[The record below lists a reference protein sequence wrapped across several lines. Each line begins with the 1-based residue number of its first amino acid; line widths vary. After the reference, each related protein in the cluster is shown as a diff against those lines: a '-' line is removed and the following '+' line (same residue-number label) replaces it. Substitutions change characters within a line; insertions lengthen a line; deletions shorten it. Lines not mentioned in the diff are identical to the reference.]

1 MLYLCTDF
9 IQQVVVAEV
18 HQLVEK
24 RKCLY
29 GCGLNTIIDKKG
41 VIDMPFKAGTY
52 KHEEGFTIMVTED
65 GVIMLSPNHPLSLRL
80 SVLFDTTKWTKIS

>member
-1 MLYLCTDF
+1 MDVDKISLL
-9 IQQVVVAEV
+9 IRK
-18 HQLVEK
+18 EK
-24 RKCLY
+24 
-29 GCGLNTIIDKKG
+29 T
-41 VIDMPFKAGTY
+41 DMPFKAGTY